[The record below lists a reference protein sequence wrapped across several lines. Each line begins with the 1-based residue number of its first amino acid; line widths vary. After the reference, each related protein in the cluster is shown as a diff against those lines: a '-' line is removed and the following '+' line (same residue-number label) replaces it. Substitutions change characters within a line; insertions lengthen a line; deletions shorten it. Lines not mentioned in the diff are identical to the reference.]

1 MEENFYEILGVS
13 RDADLEGIRR
23 AYRSRVRRLHPDV
36 NRVEG
41 SAQAFLRVQTAYETL
56 SDADKRREY
65 DRRLRGAV
73 PVRPFSA
80 PTGRGRPGAPFAS
93 PGVPFPVGWDD
104 PFIPLEELFARLF
117 TGRGPGWLP
126 PREPRM
132 GVEVI
137 LTPAEAARGGR
148 LPLHIPLEVDCP
160 RCLGTGIGW
169 IRGECLDCLG
179 RGRVRSQARID
190 LNLPAGI
197 RDGAALDLSLARAGL
212 PGVLRVAVR
221 VRG

>member
-13 RDADLEGIRR
+13 RDADLEDIHR

-36 NRVEG
+36 NRTEG
-41 SAQAFLRVQTAYETL
+41 SAQAFLRVQAAYTTL

-80 PTGRGRPGAPFAS
+80 PPSRGRPGASFAS
-93 PGVPFPVGWDD
+93 PGAPFPAGWDD
-104 PFIPLEELFARLF
+104 LFIPLEELVARLF
-117 TGRGPGWLP
+117 TSWGPAWP
-126 PREPRM
+126 PDEPRM

-160 RCLGTGIGW
+160 RCLGMGIGW
-169 IRGECLDCLG
+169 SRGWCLDCLG

-197 RDGAALDLSLARAGL
+197 RDGTALDLSLAGTGL
-212 PGVLRVAVR
+212 PGMLRVDVR